1 MWETDISSSLAQESD
16 RSAKGDQPARK
27 GARTVDHS
35 AIQISCKNIMLTC
48 DGSPFAEKAFQV
60 ARTIAQ
66 ELGARLL
73 IIGVAPLP
81 PNPGIA
87 DLEHT
92 IDQAHERFSRR
103 FYKIRLDG
111 MNEGLQIETML
122 ALGDA
127 GELTWRN
134 AERFRVHLIV
144 GGCPSLTPA
153 SGSNTRAEEVPL
165 FHVGSNSRAGSKKEE
180 VCVPLPTNQEI
191 E

>member
-1 MWETDISSSLAQESD
+1 MWETGISPALAQESD
-16 RSAKGDQPARK
+16 RTTPSDQPTAKGACRLDR
-27 GARTVDHS
+27 S
-35 AIQISCKNIMLTC
+35 ALQISGKNIMLIC
-48 DGSPFAEKAFQV
+48 DGSSLAEKAFQV

-81 PNPGIA
+81 PNPGTA
-87 DLEHT
+87 DLEKT
-92 IDQAHERFSRR
+92 VDQARERFSRK

-122 ALGDA
+122 TLGDA

-134 AERFRVHLIV
+134 AERFRAHLIV
-144 GGCPSLTPA
+144 GGCPSLRPT
-153 SGSNTRAEEVPL
+153 SGNVTRTDEVPL
-165 FHVGSNSRAGSKKEE
+165 FRIDSNSRAGSKKNEI
-180 VCVPLPTNQEI
+180 CGPRRTNQEI